1 MKKIAIMAL
10 LVVASAGF
18 STANAQ
24 SKKERKQKKQDE
36 RESIVPVRS
45 AVAVAKNGEL
55 SSDSLSYAA
64 GMNATRGL
72 EEYLSSQLGVSK
84 EQLPD
89 FLNGLKEGISKRKEI
104 SFSAYTA
111 GLQIAAQVER
121 SMLPNIQKQFKGTSA
136 DIDEDLFFKGFV
148 DALKQDTS
156 FMKPEAAQTYFAK
169 KQQQLV
175 EQRNEAVK
183 VAGEKFLATNRKK
196 PGVVTLPSGLQYKI
210 LVNGNGAKP
219 GKDDQV
225 KVVYE
230 GRTIDGKVFDST
242 ARHGTESDTF
252 GVGRLIKGWTEA
264 LLLMPVG
271 SKWEIYIPQE
281 LAYGARGAGN
291 DIAPYSPLIF
301 TLELQGIVPTAVGA
315 QSK

>member
-24 SKKERKQKKQDE
+24 SKKGKKQKKQDE
-36 RESIVPVRS
+36 RESIAPVRS
-45 AVAVAKNGEL
+45 AIAVAKNGEL

-136 DIDEDLFFKGFV
+136 NIDEDLFFKGFV

-301 TLELQGIVPTAVGA
+301 TLELQGIVPTAVGV

>member
-36 RESIVPVRS
+36 RESIEPVRT
-45 AVAVAKNGEL
+45 AVVVAKNGEL

-84 EQLPD
+84 EQLPN

-136 DIDEDLFFKGFV
+136 NIDEDLFFKGFV

-183 VAGEKFLATNRKK
+183 VAGEKFLAANKKK

-210 LVNGNGAKP
+210 LVKGNGAKP

>member
-24 SKKERKQKKQDE
+24 SKKERKQRKQDE
-36 RESIVPVRS
+36 RESIAPVRP
-45 AVAVAKNGEL
+45 AIAVAKNGEL

-136 DIDEDLFFKGFV
+136 NIDEDLFFKGFV

-183 VAGEKFLATNRKK
+183 VAGEKFLAANKKK

-210 LVNGNGAKP
+210 LVKGNGAKP

-225 KVVYE
+225 KVLYE

-301 TLELQGIVPTAVGA
+301 TLELQGIVPTAVGV

>member
-24 SKKERKQKKQDE
+24 SKKERKQRKQDE

-301 TLELQGIVPTAVGA
+301 TLELQGIVPTAVGV

>member
-18 STANAQ
+18 STANSQ

-36 RESIVPVRS
+36 RESIVPVRP

-136 DIDEDLFFKGFV
+136 DIDENLFFKGFV

>member
-24 SKKERKQKKQDE
+24 SKKERKQRKQDE
-36 RESIVPVRS
+36 RESIAPVRS
-45 AVAVAKNGEL
+45 VVAVAKNGEL

-136 DIDEDLFFKGFV
+136 NIDEDLFFKGFV

-183 VAGEKFLATNRKK
+183 VAGEKFLAANKKK

-210 LVNGNGAKP
+210 LVKGNGAKP

>member
-1 MKKIAIMAL
+1 
-10 LVVASAGF
+10 
-18 STANAQ
+18 
-24 SKKERKQKKQDE
+24 
-36 RESIVPVRS
+36 
-45 AVAVAKNGEL
+45 
-55 SSDSLSYAA
+55 
-64 GMNATRGL
+64 
-72 EEYLSSQLGVSK
+72 
-84 EQLPD
+84 
-89 FLNGLKEGISKRKEI
+89 
-104 SFSAYTA
+104 
-111 GLQIAAQVER
+111 
-121 SMLPNIQKQFKGTSA
+121 
-136 DIDEDLFFKGFV
+136 
-148 DALKQDTS
+148 
-156 FMKPEAAQTYFAK
+156 MKPEAAQTYFAK

-183 VAGEKFLATNRKK
+183 AAGEKFLTENKKK

-210 LVNGNGAKP
+210 LVKGNGAKP

-242 ARHGTESDTF
+242 VRHGTESDTF

>member
-1 MKKIAIMAL
+1 
-10 LVVASAGF
+10 
-18 STANAQ
+18 
-24 SKKERKQKKQDE
+24 
-36 RESIVPVRS
+36 
-45 AVAVAKNGEL
+45 
-55 SSDSLSYAA
+55 
-64 GMNATRGL
+64 
-72 EEYLSSQLGVSK
+72 
-84 EQLPD
+84 
-89 FLNGLKEGISKRKEI
+89 
-104 SFSAYTA
+104 
-111 GLQIAAQVER
+111 
-121 SMLPNIQKQFKGTSA
+121 MLPNIQKQFKGTSA

-183 VAGEKFLATNRKK
+183 VAGEKFLAANKKK

-210 LVNGNGAKP
+210 LVKGNGAKP

-301 TLELQGIVPTAVGA
+301 TLELQGIVPTTVGT